1 MTGEQAIIRLRRISN
16 SLSKYCDVNDC
27 IRGDC
32 AKCFDALDMAIKA
45 LEQEPCEDCISR
57 ERLRESLK
65 KELVIVNNNEMYWQ
79 GWHDCTV
86 AVETRIT
93 DAPSVVPKR
102 GKWILGKE
110 ISREYIGDVCVGIEY
125 DGWQCSSCKTKVEKP
140 YKPNW
145 NYCPNCGAKMEVE
158 E

>member
-1 MTGEQAIIRLRRISN
+1 MTREDAIYWIKNLAV
-16 SLSKYCDVNDC
+16 LSSEKDIAN
-27 IRGDC
+27 ITE
-32 AKCFDALDMAIKA
+32 ALDMAIEALQQQRKA
-45 LEQEPCEDCISR
+45 ILPKHCI
-57 ERLRESLK
+57 
-65 KELVIVNNNEMYWQ
+65 V
-79 GWHDCTV
+79 
-86 AVETRIT
+86 
-93 DAPSVVPKR
+93 PSGDYAATAGMPKR

-110 ISREYIGDVCVGIEY
+110 ISREYIGDICVGVEY